1 MKKLLKII
9 LIFVIVMA
17 VILVGLWIYLKNKP
31 AIPNHYQSEVQTG
44 GKIEA
49 RYLADGS
56 YETAW
61 LEQPALQ
68 EFKKYEIAYPV
79 NLETTDRQ
87 YPVIVLCNGSGT
99 PLSKYSRLARHYASW
114 GFIVIGTEEMY
125 AWNGFGADMCVSH
138 LRRLNENKQIEE
150 NKENIFYQKVN
161 LSSVGIV
168 GHSQGG
174 VGVFNA
180 ITEGKNKEVYKAAA
194 ALSPTNMELAHNLEW
209 NYDAAKIQTPIL
221 LASGEGGGDD
231 WVVTGDQLTAIANEI
246 SAPKV
251 QFRRKKTAH
260 DQMLYAA
267 DGYVTAWFLWL
278 LQDDPQA
285 AKAFVTPQ
293 GELLSNPLYTNQEA
307 NLNSLAFHS

>member
-1 MKKLLKII
+1 MKKFLKIVLI
-9 LIFVIVMA
+9 LIIVIV
-17 VILVGLWIYLKNKP
+17 VIFVGLWIYLKNKP
-31 AIPNHYQSEVQTG
+31 AIPNDYQSKVQTAG
-44 GKIEA
+44 EIETK
-49 RYLADGS
+49 YLADGS
-56 YETAW
+56 YATKW
-61 LEQPALQ
+61 LDQPVLQ
-68 EFKKYEIAYPV
+68 EFKKYEIAYPTE
-79 NLETTDRQ
+79 LETTDQQ

-125 AWNGFGADMCVSH
+125 SWNGFGADLCVSH
-138 LRRLNENKQIEE
+138 LRRMNQNKQIDE
-150 NKENIFYQKVN
+150 NKENIFYQKVD
-161 LSSVGIV
+161 LSHVGIV

-180 ITEGKNKEVYKAAA
+180 ITEGKNKEIYKAAA
-194 ALSPTNMELAHNLEW
+194 ALSPTNMELAYNLEW
-209 NYDAAKIQTPIL
+209 DYDAAKIQTPIL

-251 QFRRKKTAH
+251 QFRRKNTTH
-260 DQMLYAA
+260 DQMLYSA

-278 LQDDPQA
+278 LQGDTEA

-293 GELLSNPLYTNQEA
+293 GELLTNPLYTDQKIDLKKPA
-307 NLNSLAFHS
+307 PQS